1 VIRSVNG
8 IKIASTSDFRSE
20 LDRFRA
26 GDAVVLEIERQ
37 GQYQFVAFEME

>member
-1 VIRSVNG
+1 VIRSVNR

-26 GDAVVLEIERQ
+26 GDAVVLERQ